1 MGDGTKSKRIV
12 IVALH
17 QGTCLHSIFLLPWK
31 PVRELA
37 DIWETPSE
45 SPPHTHTH
53 TQRERWR
60 NPVWLCGNIWIHFIL
75 IIWME
80 SKALERSNCC
90 VCYLDLWSNPTDLPK
105 APLNLSVYLVNKS
118 SREINSSLNCILS
131 NEIDLLKLW

>member
-53 TQRERWR
+53 TERERER
-60 NPVWLCGNIWIHFIL
+60 EGEILCG
-75 IIWME
+75 
-80 SKALERSNCC
+80 C
-90 VCYLDLWSNPTDLPK
+90 VGISEYISF
-105 APLNLSVYLVNKS
+105 
-118 SREINSSLNCILS
+118 
-131 NEIDLLKLW
+131 